1 MVAKKEVTRLLSTL
15 KKPQAEIRECRF
27 SFRINTF
34 GGRSKLSNYSEF
46 LACLS
51 CSSPSRTLSSSSRA
65 ITVSASTVNLRRTPN
80 QIGHGQPSKV
90 CRLSQNMN
98 SKTVS
103 YVVHENASQPGTCM
117 TENKHPGE
125 LSQYDKD
132 RRSGRQNIT
141 LEVRKNN
148 ILLKMFHL

>member
-1 MVAKKEVTRLLSTL
+1 MPFQLSDQYL
-15 KKPQAEIRECRF
+15 CK
-27 SFRINTF
+27 
-34 GGRSKLSNYSEF
+34 SKMSNYSEF
-46 LACLS
+46 LTCLS
-51 CSSPSRTLSSSSRA
+51 CSSASRTLSSSSRA
-65 ITVSASTVNLRRTPN
+65 ITVSASAVNLRRTPN
-80 QIGHGQPSKV
+80 QIGHGKPPKV

-148 ILLKMFHL
+148 ILLKMLHL